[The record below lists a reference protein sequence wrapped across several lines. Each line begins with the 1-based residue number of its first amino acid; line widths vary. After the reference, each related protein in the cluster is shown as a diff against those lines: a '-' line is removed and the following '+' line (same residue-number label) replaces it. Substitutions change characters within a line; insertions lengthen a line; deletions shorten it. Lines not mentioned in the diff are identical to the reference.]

1 MRKLKKIIYVQK
13 YNNSSIVH
21 YDNGERKYVNLPPY
35 KLIRNINNVYCNN
48 LIKNVYKAPIL
59 FKDSLLQPTMTINN
73 KNCEFI
79 DILSL
84 IYIKMEN
91 KNIHL
96 YYRFIDIKI
105 KMNIKTFYKIQRQ
118 KYLIFIRLKWWK
130 Y

>member
-1 MRKLKKIIYVQK
+1 MR
-13 YNNSSIVH
+13 
-21 YDNGERKYVNLPPY
+21 Y

-59 FKDSLLQPTMTINN
+59 FKDSLLQPTMSINN

-79 DILSL
+79 DMLSL

-118 KYLIFIRLKWWK
+118 NYLIFIRLKWWK

>member
-1 MRKLKKIIYVQK
+1 M
-13 YNNSSIVH
+13 S
-21 YDNGERKYVNLPPY
+21 
-35 KLIRNINNVYCNN
+35 
-48 LIKNVYKAPIL
+48 
-59 FKDSLLQPTMTINN
+59 INN

-79 DILSL
+79 DMLSL

-118 KYLIFIRLKWWK
+118 NYLIFIRLKWWK